1 MNQTGLS
8 REIGLLDATMIVVS
22 GVIGGG
28 IFFTP
33 SAVAG
38 HLPNALWIIAVWLV
52 GALIAYAGA
61 LTFAE
66 LVTRFPQAGGHYV
79 YIREGF
85 GPLWAFLYGWM
96 LLLIIATG
104 ALASL
109 ALAFGG
115 YLAAFFPLSP
125 VGQKAVGVLIII
137 GFSAL
142 NIFGVK
148 PGARTTTMLTVVKV
162 AALVLMIGL
171 GLFMHPRTAPP
182 TIATLQTTKTMLLG
196 FGAALV
202 PVLFSYG
209 GWQQLNFLAGE
220 VRAPERRVP
229 LALALGVS
237 VVAIVY
243 VGANVVYL
251 RALGPGGMAASTALA
266 RDAGVVLFG
275 EFASRA
281 ITALVAVSILAFSN
295 VVIMATPRVFYA
307 LAQDGAFVRGLSVLH
322 PRYHTPARAIMLQGA
337 WAIVLVL
344 IGNIGALVN
353 GVVFADWIFF
363 GLGAASI
370 FVIRKRDRTD
380 ASYKVPGYP
389 FVPAFFV
396 LAALAAVGSAILA
409 YPKESS
415 MGVGLMAVG
424 AALFLMFQRRSV

>member
-1 MNQTGLS
+1 
-8 REIGLLDATMIVVS
+8 
-22 GVIGGG
+22 
-28 IFFTP
+28 
-33 SAVAG
+33 
-38 HLPNALWIIAVWLV
+38 
-52 GALIAYAGA
+52 
-61 LTFAE
+61 
-66 LVTRFPQAGGHYV
+66 
-79 YIREGF
+79 
-85 GPLWAFLYGWM
+85 M

-115 YLAAFFPLSP
+115 YLAAFFPLSA
-125 VGQKAVGVLIII
+125 GAQKIAGVLIII
-137 GFSAL
+137 AFSAL
-142 NIFGVK
+142 NVLGVK
-148 PGARTTTMLTVVKV
+148 PGARTTTLLTVIKV
-162 AALVLMIGL
+162 AAIVLFIGL
-171 GLFMHPRTAPP
+171 GLVMEPRQPP
-182 TIATLQTTKTMLLG
+182 TATIDLPATGTMLLG

-220 VRAPERRVP
+220 VRSPERRVP

-237 VVAIVY
+237 IVAFVY

-281 ITALVAVSILAFSN
+281 ITALVAISILAFSN

-307 LAQDGAFVRGLSVLH
+307 LAQDGVFLRGLSVLH
-322 PRYHTPARAIMLQGA
+322 PRFHTPARAIVLQGI

-370 FVIRKRDRTD
+370 FVIRRRDKTTP
-380 ASYKVPGYP
+380 AFQVPGYP
-389 FVPAFFV
+389 LVPAFFV
-396 LAALAAVGSAILA
+396 LAALVAVGSAILA

-415 MGVGLMAVG
+415 LGVGLLAVG
-424 AALFLMFQRRSV
+424 AGLFNIFRRRSV

>member
-1 MNQTGLS
+1 M
-8 REIGLLDATMIVVS
+8 DATMIVVS

-38 HLPNALWIIAVWLV
+38 HLPHPAWIIAVWLV

-115 YLAAFFPLSP
+115 YLASFFPLSP
-125 VGQKAVGVLIII
+125 AAQKLVGVLIII
-137 GFSAL
+137 AL
-142 NIFGVK
+142 SGLNVLGVK
-148 PGARTTTMLTVVKV
+148 PGARTTTLLTVIKV
-162 AALVLMIGL
+162 AAIALFIGL
-171 GLFMHPRTAPP
+171 GLFMEPRTPP
-182 TIATLQTTKTMLLG
+182 TTTIDLPRTSTMLLG

-237 VVAIVY
+237 IVAVVY

-275 EFASRA
+275 DFASRA

-307 LAQDGAFVRGLSVLH
+307 LAQDGVFLRSLSVLH
-322 PRYHTPARAIMLQGA
+322 PRFRTPARAIVLQGV
-337 WAIVLVL
+337 WAIILVL
-344 IGNIGALVN
+344 IGNIGVLVN

-370 FVIRKRDRTD
+370 FVIRRRDRTTTP
-380 ASYKVPGYP
+380 AFRVPGYP

-396 LAALAAVGSAILA
+396 LAALVAVASAILA
-409 YPKESS
+409 YPKESAL
-415 MGVGLMAVG
+415 GVGLLAVG
-424 AALFLMFQRRSV
+424 AGLFNIFSRRSP